1 MSHEPLEDGMGRRAA
16 WLTVFFCAEVV
27 LIAFFQSPYQ
37 RLEQFAFMD
46 SGGELAMQDL
56 IRRGYRPALD
66 FGYLYG
72 LLPMLLGRI
81 WYALAGLS
89 PSSFR
94 LEMVA
99 CLLFSAWGLARFASA
114 RRLGWTGVVL
124 IALAIPDLLLVSY
137 ITLVQTLE
145 QALLINA
152 LAEQAR
158 GRRETALALLTA
170 CCFVKPSL
178 AFVQGLAVVIAV
190 IATSSGG
197 IRPTVRSFVPALVT
211 AVVLALVLIVSF
223 GVVPLAKTLLP
234 FTGMAVYRIS
244 NYGFFRG
251 VGREFWALPGA
262 GVRDYF
268 RYEVGFWLLGT
279 ALILWGSLAAIRRL
293 ARGDSPTDRSVRDEI
308 IATCTGVH
316 LAFVVLLFGHRGT
329 WFYSLPMLI
338 LGLAA
343 MATVGPRFRSVVL
356 LLCALLLVSDR
367 SKAVELIRRWK
378 TESPS
383 AVTLNVW
390 ADAAERDEWA
400 HCLELTR
407 GEQPVLLAMCDGGA
421 LLTPGFAAPEVG
433 YLVPGNAIPAEV
445 HRKAV
450 QLASSQVIISAF
462 PADWPGF
469 KYWPELAAAL
479 EGCEAVEQGRY
490 VRVYRRVNHSTR
502 GALSAAHL
510 RTADWMVSDPTPQHA
525 TNSNHGSG
533 KSFLNDSLH
542 RSGTP

>member
-1 MSHEPLEDGMGRRAA
+1 MSHKSLDDGMGRRTT
-16 WLTVFFCAEVV
+16 WLTVFFCAEVLLV
-27 LIAFFQSPYQ
+27 AFFQSPYQ

-56 IRRGYRPALD
+56 LRRGYRPALD

-72 LLPMLLGRI
+72 LLPMLLGRV
-81 WYALAGLS
+81 WYGLAGLS
-89 PSSFR
+89 PVSFR
-94 LEMVA
+94 LEIVA

-114 RRLGWTGVVL
+114 RRLGWTGVAI

-158 GRRETALALLTA
+158 GRRATALALLTA

-178 AFVQGLAVVIAV
+178 AFVQGLAVVIAIV
-190 IATSSGG
+190 TTSGG
-197 IRPTVRSFVPALVT
+197 SLRATVRSFVPALVT
-211 AVVLALVLIVSF
+211 AAGLVLILIVSF
-223 GVVPLAKTLLP
+223 GVIPLAKTLLP

-251 VGREFWALPGA
+251 LGREFWVLPGA

-268 RYEVGFWLLGT
+268 RYEVGCWMLGT
-279 ALILWGSLAAIRRL
+279 AVLLWGGLAALWRL
-293 ARGDSPTDRSVRDEI
+293 AGGDSPADRAVRDEV
-308 IATCTGVH
+308 IATCVGVH
-316 LAFVVLLFGHRGT
+316 LGFVVFLFGHRGT

-338 LGLAA
+338 LGLAVL
-343 MATVGPRFRSVVL
+343 ATVGPRVRSLVL
-356 LLCALLLVSDR
+356 LLCCLLLVSDR

-383 AVTLNVW
+383 AVTLDVW

-407 GEQPVLLAMCDGGA
+407 GEQPAAAGDVRWWSLAHAGPCLSRSWLSCSRQCATRRG
-421 LLTPGFAAPEVG
+421 
-433 YLVPGNAIPAEV
+433 
-445 HRKAV
+445 
-450 QLASSQVIISAF
+450 SSQGCAACVRAGDRLGIS
-462 PADWPGF
+462 
-469 KYWPELAAAL
+469 
-479 EGCEAVEQGRY
+479 C
-490 VRVYRRVNHSTR
+490 
-502 GALSAAHL
+502 
-510 RTADWMVSDPTPQHA
+510 
-525 TNSNHGSG
+525 
-533 KSFLNDSLH
+533 
-542 RSGTP
+542 